1 MKKIEREAV
10 MAALRERAPRAQHVA
25 ELCGQL
31 NIPKSQ
37 KDEVLDALERLV
49 SLGMV
54 TEMPGLRFRIRRQ
67 RPGTSTSLAAI
78 ERPAVSKVR
87 GTLMRNPKGFAFVV
101 PEEGG
106 GEDVFVPPRFQGAAL
121 HGDRVELLAKP
132 SPKGREGKVVQV
144 LERRPSRFT
153 ATLEKQGKRTWLTP
167 DDPRLPER
175 VELIG
180 DAPKTKQRERMA
192 VIARMVRFPQDA
204 DDMPGAEVVDLLG
217 VQGMTAV
224 EVMKIKIR
232 EGVVEEFD
240 ARVLA
245 EAEDVPQE
253 VPEADKQGRRDLRD
267 LDLCTID
274 PQDARDHD
282 DAIFCER
289 TKSGWRVVV
298 AIADVSHYVRPGTA
312 IDQAALERG
321 CSIYLPDRAIP
332 MLPRQ
337 LSSHLASLIPDTDRL
352 CMGVEIHLT
361 KRAKVRTVQ
370 LFEGVMR
377 SRAKLT
383 YRGVARAL
391 GLTDKARSQP
401 EAEDRVDALHDLREL
416 ADMLRAKRR
425 ARGALELDLPEPKV
439 ELDAHGVE
447 PVDVQRAKAD
457 PGVKVA
463 YQMVEEMM
471 LLANETVAAEMKRR
485 DVPAIYRIHG
495 KPDAKKIVLFSQLAA
510 ALGHDL
516 DVDDARNPKELSAF
530 LKRIEGK
537 DGADVLQY
545 LLLRSMQ
552 QAIYGIDSET
562 GHFGLATKDYLH
574 FTSPIRRYPDLA
586 THRVLKKVLRGEP
599 IDAVTLRP
607 HLASVAARI
616 SQLERRAAVVE
627 RDVVN
632 LYRAILM
639 RDRIGEDFDGVISSV
654 DRYGVRVAFDDPYV
668 EALIPLEALDDDYY
682 ELDDLGIRLIGAR
695 TAQVYELGE
704 RIQVELEE
712 VNVAARE
719 IRALPATLDQRRTE
733 RRTKTRGRGRD
744 RGGKGDSRKSGGRR
758 SDSRKSGGRRSDS
771 SKGDSSSKDG
781 ARAESDGRRRTRSK
795 SSSSSSKDAS
805 SKDSSSKD
813 ASSKDSAPRRSRSK
827 STSSSKDAARSSST
841 SSSSEDSSGGSKKRS
856 RTKRR

>member
-1 MKKIEREAV
+1 ME
-10 MAALRERAPRAQHVA
+10 ALREHAPRAQHVA
-25 ELCGQL
+25 ELCGRMK
-31 NIPKSQ
+31 ISKKR
-37 KDEVLDALERLV
+37 KDEVLDALDELV
-49 SLGMV
+49 KLGMV

-67 RPGTSTSLAAI
+67 RPVPSLDAI
-78 ERPAVSKVR
+78 QRPPVSKVR
-87 GTLMRNPKGFAFVV
+87 GVMNRNPKGFAFLI
-101 PEEGG
+101 PEEG
-106 GEDVFVPPRFQGAAL
+106 GEDVFIPPRFQGAAL
-121 HGDRVELLAKP
+121 HGDRVEILAKP

-153 ATLEKQGKRTWLTP
+153 ATLEKRGKRAWLTP
-167 DDPRLPER
+167 DDPRLPDR

-180 DAPKTKQRERMA
+180 DIPKGKTRDMA
-192 VIARMVRFPQDA
+192 VIATMKRYPQGT
-204 DDMPGAEVVDLLG
+204 DDMPGAEVVDILG

-240 ARVLA
+240 ERVLA
-245 EAEDVPQE
+245 EARDVPEE
-253 VPEADKQGRRDLRD
+253 VPEEDKKGRRDLRD

-274 PQDARDHD
+274 PEDARDHD
-282 DAIFCER
+282 DAIYCER

-298 AIADVSHYVRPGTA
+298 AIADVAHYVRPGTA
-312 IDQAALERG
+312 IDASALERG

-332 MLPRQ
+332 MLPRE

-352 CMGVEIHLT
+352 CMGVEINVT
-361 KRAKVRTVQ
+361 RRGKVRSAQ

-391 GLTDKARSQP
+391 GLTDKVRSQP
-401 EAEDRVDALHDLREL
+401 EAEKRRENLEQLKEL
-416 ADMLRAKRR
+416 AMVLRKKRHD
-425 ARGALELDLPEPKV
+425 RGALELDLPEPKV
-439 ELDAHGVE
+439 ILDQHGVE
-447 PVDVQRAKAD
+447 PIDVQRSKAD

-471 LLANETVAAEMKRR
+471 LLANETVAAEMKKR

-495 KPDAKKIVLFSQLAA
+495 KPDEKKIMNFSQLAA

-516 DVDDARNPKELSAF
+516 SVDDARDPKELTAF
-530 LKRIEGK
+530 LKRIEGA

-552 QAIYGIDSET
+552 QAVYGIDSET

-586 THRVLKKVLRGEP
+586 VHRVLKKVLRGEP

-607 HLASVAARI
+607 HLASIAARS
-616 SQLERRAAVVE
+616 SQLERRAFVVE

-639 RDRIGEDFDGVISSV
+639 RDRVGEDFDGRIASV

-682 ELDDLGIRLIGAR
+682 ELDELGIRLVGAR
-695 TAQVYELGE
+695 TAQIYELGE
-704 RIQVELEE
+704 RIQVELED
-712 VNVAARE
+712 VNVAGRE
-719 IRALPATLDQRRTE
+719 IRAIPTTLDQRKTQ

-744 RGGKGDSRKSGGRR
+744 RGPKGKEDSRKSGSGKGGSRRNR
-758 SDSRKSGGRRSDS
+758 SDAGKRARGASKGGKGKGSQKKSGG
-771 SKGDSSSKDG
+771 
-781 ARAESDGRRRTRSK
+781 TRK
-795 SSSSSSKDAS
+795 
-805 SKDSSSKD
+805 
-813 ASSKDSAPRRSRSK
+813 R
-827 STSSSKDAARSSST
+827 
-841 SSSSEDSSGGSKKRS
+841 RS
-856 RTKRR
+856 RTKR